1 MEAAHAGSQ
10 GEAKRQRKLLED
22 AGVLQQ
28 QHRETAEMQARLAA
42 RTGDAYVE
50 LLAEGMRYAS
60 QHEPRR
66 SARAYREAIAL
77 KPDEPEAY
85 FNLGAALANSGH
97 YVEAAQ
103 RFLEAKER
111 YPVGSVHWARA
122 IARAFKM
129 LICLQDAE
137 EVCAQVAKP
146 EWWSDE
152 GLKALSA
159 RVVRAAPD
167 DTEAHQMR
175 AIVLSGQCVAWEV
188 GPRSVA
194 ELREALTHLDR
205 AAALEPAPAM
215 KAEFAKLA
223 DRCRQ
228 LAASR

>member
-103 RFLEAKER
+103 RLLEAKER
-111 YPVGSVHWARA
+111 HRVGSEGWAQA
-122 IARAFKM
+122 TAVAFLTLTKE
-129 LICLQDAE
+129 A
-137 EVCAQVAKP
+137 CAVVAKP
-146 EWWSDE
+146 EWWSYE
-152 GLKALSA
+152 GLKALSM

-167 DTEAHQMR
+167 DVVAAEMR
-175 AIVLSGQCVAWEV
+175 AVVLSRQSCGWEAF
-188 GPRSVA
+188 GPRSAA
-194 ELREALTHLDR
+194 ELREAATHWER
-205 AAALEPAPAM
+205 AAALCPAPAL
-215 KAEFAKLA
+215 KANDAA
-223 DRCRQ
+223 AAAWCRLQ
-228 LAASR
+228 AQAM